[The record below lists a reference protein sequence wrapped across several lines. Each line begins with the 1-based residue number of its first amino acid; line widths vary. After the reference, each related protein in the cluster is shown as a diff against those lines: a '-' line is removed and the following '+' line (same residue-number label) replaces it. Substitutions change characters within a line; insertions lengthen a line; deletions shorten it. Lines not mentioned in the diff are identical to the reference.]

1 MKWRSITPPAI
12 ALLKACV
19 LYRANIL
26 VSGGTGSGKTT
37 LLNVLSGFI
46 PAHERLV
53 TIEDSAELKLQQEHV
68 VSLETKP
75 ANAEG
80 QGRYT
85 TRDLVKNALRM
96 RPDRIIVGEC
106 RGDEAVDMLQAMNTG
121 HSGSMTTIH
130 ANTCPDAVAR
140 LETMVLMGTE
150 IPLAAVRRQIS
161 SAIHLIVQQERL
173 PSGHRLISQVAEVT
187 GLHPVNGEVETRD
200 IMRLVDGPSGRQLK
214 PTGYMP
220 RFLGEMVERGFL
232 RLESWFEQVKG

>member
-1 MKWRSITPPAI
+1 
-12 ALLKACV
+12 V
-19 LYRANIL
+19 
-26 VSGGTGSGKTT
+26 
-37 LLNVLSGFI
+37 
-46 PAHERLV
+46 
-53 TIEDSAELKLQQEHV
+53 
-68 VSLETKP
+68 
-75 ANAEG
+75 G

-85 TRDLVKNALRM
+85 TRDLVRNSLRM

-130 ANTCPDAVAR
+130 ANSCPDALSR

-173 PSGHRLISQVAEVT
+173 PSGHRLISQIAEVT
-187 GLHPVNGEVETRD
+187 GLHPTSSEVETRD
-200 IMRLVDGPSGRQLK
+200 IMRLVDGVNGRQLK

-220 RFLGEMVERGFL
+220 RCLGEMVERGFL
-232 RLESWFEQVKG
+232 RLESWFEQVKA